1 MRRTPDV
8 ASVVAGLAIVA
19 FGAVLMAD
27 ALGAFEL
34 RFEWFAPA
42 TFAVLG
48 AILLALGL
56 ARER

>member
-1 MRRTPDV
+1 VRRTPDV

-27 ALGAFEL
+27 ALGAIEL
-34 RFEWFAPA
+34 RFEWLAPA
-42 TFAVLG
+42 TFGVLG

-56 ARER
+56 GRES